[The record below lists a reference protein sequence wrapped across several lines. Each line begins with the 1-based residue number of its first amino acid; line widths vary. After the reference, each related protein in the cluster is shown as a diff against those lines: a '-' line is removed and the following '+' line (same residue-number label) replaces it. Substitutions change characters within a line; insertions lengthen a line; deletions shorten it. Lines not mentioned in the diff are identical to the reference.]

1 MNCAE
6 FERLLPDML
15 EGVRSPEQQLH
26 LRACPA
32 CSELV
37 LDLEVI
43 SHEAR
48 GLQAC
53 DEPSPRVWNSIEI
66 ALRQEGLI
74 HQPRGQ
80 SVAARSRPRWTLLW
94 LMPAAAALLFAFG
107 IVTYRQGTA
116 PAPAIVAQHAA
127 PASVVPSVV
136 TATVTASPAASSSA
150 VANMPKDDL
159 QLLEAVGARSPA
171 LRDMYAADLQNVNEY
186 IHDAEES
193 ARNNPNDEEAQR
205 YLVNAYEQKT
215 MVYEIALDRS
225 LP

>member
-15 EGVRSPEQQLH
+15 EGARSPEQQLH
-26 LRACPA
+26 LGSCAA

-43 SHEAR
+43 SQEA
-48 GLQAC
+48 GLLRAC
-53 DEPSPRVWNSIEI
+53 EEPSPRVWRSIEI

-74 HQPRGQ
+74 HGPHVEAAAAQ
-80 SVAARSRPRWTLLW
+80 SRWRWSPLW

-107 IVTYRQGTA
+107 IVKYQQMTGPT
-116 PAPAIVAQHAA
+116 PAVVAQHIAPDSAAA
-127 PASVVPSVV
+127 PLVAAVASLGVANMP
-136 TATVTASPAASSSA
+136 
-150 VANMPKDDL
+150 ANMPKDDL

-171 LRDMYAADLQNVNEY
+171 LRAMYAADLQNVNDY
-186 IHDAEES
+186 IRDAQES
-193 ARNNPNDEEAQR
+193 AQDNPNDEAAQR
-205 YLVNAYEQKT
+205 YLMNAYEQKT